1 MSTPLSQD
9 VTGGPVIE
17 VRPIGVV
24 RRSPYRVQGEAPPQ
38 GRFAPDAVSE
48 IEVFDCY
55 RAGLG
60 DLAGIS
66 HLHVLVWFG
75 HARRDTLEAD
85 PPHLGGATLP
95 VFCTRS
101 PARPNPIGLNLAEVV
116 SVRDGV
122 ITVAGMDA
130 FKGTP
135 VLDLKPYIP
144 SIDCVPGARDML
156 TEDS

>member
-1 MSTPLSQD
+1 MTERTPRVSRSGRSASSGGRR
-9 VTGGPVIE
+9 TGCGAT
-17 VRPIGVV
+17 RH
-24 RRSPYRVQGEAPPQ
+24 RRA
-38 GRFAPDAVSE
+38 FAPDAVSE
-48 IEVFDCY
+48 IEVFDRY

-66 HLHVLVWFG
+66 HLHVFLWFG
-75 HARRDTLEAD
+75 HARRDALEAH

-101 PARPNPIGLNLAEVV
+101 PARPNPIGLNLAEVL

-130 FKGTP
+130 FEGMP

-144 SIDCVPGARDML
+144 SIDCVPGAWDML
-156 TEDS
+156 AEDS